1 MKTPIIEGFTQAGLE
16 SYLNSRQY
24 QALYWPTLFPVKN
37 VNSLDGK
44 TMIGEAGSRVAAYV
58 ISFDSKAPEA
68 SRKSLR
74 KLNFDIPKSAIAR
87 RKTEAEILEHQI
99 TKALRGND
107 AVLEDYFND
116 LDFVYDGVQ
125 ARLEH
130 LALQALSLTKV
141 KLTTTNNPM
150 GIVNEEY
157 VDFGMPAAN
166 KKTVAVVWST
176 ANLAT
181 MTPITDFKNVV
192 KAARALGITFSKALV
207 NPDAYDLI
215 TGSTEFLTAAKS
227 LTKGEELIVGAV
239 TTNMANAVF
248 KSLRLPELVIIETS
262 VGIENAAGV
271 ITYSN
276 PWDANHVTFI
286 PSTTV
291 GSMFNGPIAEEIEK
305 PQDVLQSKKDNVLLS
320 VHKEFNPVNVVTKGE
335 ANAFPSWPS
344 VVKCFSLYTN
354 NTSTWA

>member
-58 ISFDSKAPEA
+58 ISFDSKTPEA

-74 KLNFDIPKSAIAR
+74 KLNFDIPKSSIAR

-116 LDFVYDGVQ
+116 LDFCYDGVQ
-125 ARLEH
+125 ARMEWM
-130 LALQALSLTKV
+130 ALQALSCTKL
-141 KLTTTNNPM
+141 KLSTTNNPM

-166 KKTVAVVWST
+166 KKAASVAWST
-176 ANLAT
+176 STLAT
-181 MTPITDFKNVV
+181 MKPLTDFKAVV
-192 KAARALGITFSKALV
+192 KAARALGIVFSKALI
-207 NPDAYDLI
+207 NPDTFDLI
-215 TGSTEFLTAAKS
+215 TGSTEFQTSAQS
-227 LTKGEELIVGAV
+227 LLKGESLLLGNLTLDIVNSVLKA
-239 TTNMANAVF
+239 
-248 KSLRLPELVIIETS
+248 LRLPELVIIETS

-276 PWDANHVTFI
+276 PFDAGHVTFI

-344 VVKCFSLYTN
+344 VDKCFSLYVTD
-354 NTSTWA
+354 TTWA